1 MADKFI
7 FWRHLALLCA
17 VCLASMLLLVFWS
30 SAQPCRWSGEEPVE
44 PYPDALERKNV
55 ALGSLNILE
64 HSVKSGEV
72 LYAVLAQQG
81 LPPQQIRELLEAS
94 HEVFDLRRASPGD
107 KIRLYCNRD
116 GEVEHFELRRSGS
129 GEALAINR
137 TPLGLVACRREP
149 SYVTRL
155 ALAEGTINSSLYADG
170 VHQGLDSGL
179 VMQLADVFA
188 WDIDFLSDVRPGDSF
203 RIIYEQQLAEIGPPR
218 SGRILAAE
226 VINSG
231 RVHVA
236 YYFEDGESHA
246 DYYDAK
252 GHSLRKEFLKSPLRY
267 KRISAGFS
275 HSRLHP
281 ILKIRRPH
289 LGVDY
294 AAPPGTP
301 VEAVADG
308 RIVYRGR
315 NNGFGNYV
323 EIRHRRG
330 ITTSYG
336 HLQGFAPGLKQGDLV
351 RQGQVIGFV
360 GSTGLATGPHLDFR
374 VAERGVWIDPL
385 KRHGHPAEPVR
396 PAMRDRFEA
405 FVTEVHSRFP
415 DFVTCASR

>member
-1 MADKFI
+1 M
-7 FWRHLALLCA
+7 
-17 VCLASMLLLVFWS
+17 
-30 SAQPCRWSGEEPVE
+30 
-44 PYPDALERKNV
+44 
-55 ALGSLNILE
+55 
-64 HSVKSGEV
+64 
-72 LYAVLAQQG
+72 
-81 LPPQQIRELLEAS
+81 
-94 HEVFDLRRASPGD
+94 
-107 KIRLYCNRD
+107 
-116 GEVEHFELRRSGS
+116 
-129 GEALAINR
+129 
-137 TPLGLVACRREP
+137 
-149 SYVTRL
+149 TRL
-155 ALAEGTINSSLYADG
+155 ALAEGTINSSLYADA
-170 VHQGLDSGL
+170 VHQGLDGTL

-226 VINSG
+226 VVNSG

-236 YYFEDGESHA
+236 YYFEDGEGHA
-246 DYYDAK
+246 DYYDAE
-252 GHSLRKEFLKSPLRY
+252 GRSLRKEFLKSPLRY
-267 KRISAGFS
+267 NRISAGFS
-275 HSRLHP
+275 RSRLHP

-301 VEAVADG
+301 VDAVGDG

-315 NNGFGNYV
+315 NNGFGNYI
-323 EIRHRRG
+323 EIKHRRG

-385 KRHGHPAEPVR
+385 KRHGRPAEPVR

-405 FVTEVHSRFP
+405 FMTEVHSRFP
-415 DFVTCASR
+415 GFVTCASR